1 MYPAFAL
8 TFSLGSH
15 ISIYCHTIWHVRYDQ
30 TARECE
36 GMGLSM
42 CVPSVHC
49 LHIILIDVLGRGRRG
64 ILRKRLRN
72 ARTYQVSR
80 YPPAQACGSH
90 VDAIVGMERR
100 GAGPRR
106 LHALR
111 RMETHRRGH
120 VL

>member
-1 MYPAFAL
+1 
-8 TFSLGSH
+8 
-15 ISIYCHTIWHVRYDQ
+15 
-30 TARECE
+30 
-36 GMGLSM
+36 MGLSM
-42 CVPSVHC
+42 CVHLVHC

-72 ARTYQVSR
+72 ARTYQVSDTNQ
-80 YPPAQACGSH
+80 PTTVDLN